1 MQNVPTETSV
11 QLDFACGRRLAAGSV
26 RRATGGV
33 RQAAGGAPRRKAVEA
48 ENNSNIKRQHSDQ
61 KSQIKNPIS

>member
-11 QLDFACGRRLAAGSV
+11 LLDIACGRRLAAC
-26 RRATGGV
+26 GV